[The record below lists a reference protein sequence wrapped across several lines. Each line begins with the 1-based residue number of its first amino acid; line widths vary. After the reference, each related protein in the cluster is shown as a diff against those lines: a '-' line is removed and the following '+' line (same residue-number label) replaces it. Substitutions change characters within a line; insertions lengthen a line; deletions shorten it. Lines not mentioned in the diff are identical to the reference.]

1 MTVAAEPRHAFLRVE
16 EAAKVLRIGRTLAYE
31 MAADGRLPVIRVGK
45 QLRVPR
51 RKFEEQFGLEEAKA

>member
-1 MTVAAEPRHAFLRVE
+1 MTVAAEPRHAFLTVE
-16 EAAKVLRIGRTLAYE
+16 EAGRVLRVGRTLAYE

-51 RKFEEQFGLEEAKA
+51 RKFEQMFEIEAGS

>member
-1 MTVAAEPRHAFLRVE
+1 MTVAAEPRHAFLTVE
-16 EAAKVLRIGRTLAYE
+16 EAGATLRIGRTLAYE

-51 RKFEEQFGLEEAKA
+51 RKFEQMFEIEAGS

>member
-1 MTVAAEPRHAFLRVE
+1 MSAAAEPAFLRVE
-16 EAAKVLRIGRTLAYE
+16 EAAKVLRIGRTLAYS

-51 RKFEEQFGLEEAKA
+51 RKFEQMFEIEAGS